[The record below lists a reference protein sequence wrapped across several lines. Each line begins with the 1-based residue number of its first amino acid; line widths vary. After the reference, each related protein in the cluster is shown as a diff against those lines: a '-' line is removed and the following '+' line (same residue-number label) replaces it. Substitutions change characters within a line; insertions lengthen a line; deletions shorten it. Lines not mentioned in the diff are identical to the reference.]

1 MHFFQLPRLRKSFIP
16 QNIPTSGQLGIF
28 AEPHKKELTPNPQLH
43 KHQNQNLTFAKP
55 QNMSYTLCN
64 LRCASSSA
72 GQKYSLAPNCGIVGS
87 EQFPN
92 LAPARIESKPPTPKC
107 RNRPDTR
114 IPPDPKLW
122 TPPPPELCQA
132 GIAELPDFGETPE
145 LAESGVTPRIRKSG
159 KVGPLPWGRG
169 SDPRIGGF
177 RGVPPETQKTQKSE
191 EFGGFLEMADPG
203 VGTPKSCS
211 KPPKSDTF

>member
-1 MHFFQLPRLRKSFIP
+1 
-16 QNIPTSGQLGIF
+16 
-28 AEPHKKELTPNPQLH
+28 
-43 KHQNQNLTFAKP
+43 
-55 QNMSYTLCN
+55 MSDTLCN

-72 GQKYSLAPNCGIVGS
+72 GQKYSLAPNFGIVGS

-145 LAESGVTPRIRKSG
+145 LAESGVTPRIRKLAKLGPSPGGGGQTPELVVSG
-159 KVGPLPWGRG
+159 GYPQK
-169 SDPRIGGF
+169 PRK
-177 RGVPPETQKTQKSE
+177 RRNRRNSAVS
-191 EFGGFLEMADPG
+191 
-203 VGTPKSCS
+203 
-211 KPPKSDTF
+211 